1 MSPIKGMG
9 IGNPTMMARNCTNA
23 GSVRIEAEK
32 FCRQLPRPF
41 KDDAELLD
49 AARTL
54 FDLRSALRCEDD
66 EGSYRK
72 LLGQASTL
80 GSKFHRALN
89 LSSEDI
95 RIVKVFRKHRL
106 NRLEKEILLF
116 LTLTAL
122 GMFSG
127 SDYEEVGALP
137 VKKVQEVLTDGTR
150 KRLAIISAL
159 AEGSRLL
166 KSGLV
171 ELMSEDRALEGAV
184 RASDDFVDPLYE
196 ESAPSD
202 GAWKVRRYEELLDKL
217 HLIVQCLSVG
227 FDEFPHF
234 LPHRRPISRGCLIDK
249 AKRTVFRRLDALHKT
264 LVRHPHWP
272 LRGVLEKLPAQ
283 QDELIIV
290 VLIGKELGFARAD
303 SELFTGGGLASAV
316 ARSIPEIRHNLR
328 LLRSD
333 SVLRENGYIQVCGG
347 QDFSVAVEDDDTLTT
362 CEFELTEELLEKLK
376 INRKRKSSQS
386 ARAPLMTLDQLV
398 LYEDVIQ
405 AIQLA
410 EAQFR
415 YATVMMKDWGL
426 GRAVPYGS
434 GVTILFWGPPG
445 VGKTAAAEA
454 LAHKLGKRIIVAN
467 YAEIQNCW
475 VGQTEKNVVRIFRDA
490 READA
495 VLLWDEA
502 DAMFYD
508 RDNALRSWEV
518 RDVNVLLQEIEKF
531 GGVCI
536 LSTNR
541 ELGLDKALERR
552 IAIKIE
558 FKKPDREMRRQ
569 IWEKMVPGELPLASD
584 VDFDKLADA
593 ELTGGEI
600 KNVLLNAARLAL
612 CRGKKS
618 RVTMADFQR
627 AIEME
632 SAGKWT
638 GSTKVVGFLRK

>member
-1 MSPIKGMG
+1 
-9 IGNPTMMARNCTNA
+9 
-23 GSVRIEAEK
+23 
-32 FCRQLPRPF
+32 
-41 KDDAELLD
+41 
-49 AARTL
+49 
-54 FDLRSALRCEDD
+54 
-66 EGSYRK
+66 
-72 LLGQASTL
+72 
-80 GSKFHRALN
+80 
-89 LSSEDI
+89 
-95 RIVKVFRKHRL
+95 
-106 NRLEKEILLF
+106 
-116 LTLTAL
+116 
-122 GMFSG
+122 
-127 SDYEEVGALP
+127 
-137 VKKVQEVLTDGTR
+137 
-150 KRLAIISAL
+150 
-159 AEGSRLL
+159 
-166 KSGLV
+166 
-171 ELMSEDRALEGAV
+171 
-184 RASDDFVDPLYE
+184 
-196 ESAPSD
+196 
-202 GAWKVRRYEELLDKL
+202 
-217 HLIVQCLSVG
+217 
-227 FDEFPHF
+227 
-234 LPHRRPISRGCLIDK
+234 
-249 AKRTVFRRLDALHKT
+249 
-264 LVRHPHWP
+264 
-272 LRGVLEKLPAQ
+272 
-283 QDELIIV
+283 
-290 VLIGKELGFARAD
+290 
-303 SELFTGGGLASAV
+303 
-316 ARSIPEIRHNLR
+316 
-328 LLRSD
+328 
-333 SVLRENGYIQVCGG
+333 
-347 QDFSVAVEDDDTLTT
+347 
-362 CEFELTEELLEKLK
+362 
-376 INRKRKSSQS
+376 
-386 ARAPLMTLDQLV
+386 MTLDQLV

>member
-1 MSPIKGMG
+1 MDV
-9 IGNPTMMARNCTNA
+9 TRLRNGGKCSYA
-23 GSVRIEAEK
+23 KLEAER
-32 FCRQLPRPF
+32 FCRELPRPF

-54 FDLRSALRCEDD
+54 FDLRETSRCEDAED
-66 EGSYRK
+66 SYRK
-72 LLGQASTL
+72 LLGLASTL

-89 LSSEDI
+89 LSSEDM

-116 LTLTAL
+116 LALTAL
-122 GMFSG
+122 GLFSG

-150 KRLAIISAL
+150 ERLAIISAL

-171 ELMSEDRALEGAV
+171 ELVGEDRALEGAV

-217 HLIVQCLSVG
+217 HLIVQCLGAG
-227 FDEFPHF
+227 FDDFPHF

-272 LRGVLEKLPAQ
+272 LRGVMEKLPAQ

-290 VLIGKELGFARAD
+290 ALIGKELGFARAD
-303 SELFTGGGLASAV
+303 SELFTGGGLTSAV

-347 QDFSVAVEDDDTLTT
+347 QDFSVAVEDDDTLRT
-362 CEFELTEELLEKLK
+362 CEFELTEELLGKLK
-376 INRKRKSSQS
+376 IKRKRKSSQS

-398 LYEDVIQ
+398 LHEDVIQ
-405 AIQLA
+405 ALQLA
-410 EAQFR
+410 EAQFK

-454 LAHKLGKRIIVAN
+454 LAHKLGKKIIVAN

-508 RDNALRSWEV
+508 RDSALRNWEV
-518 RDVNVLLQEIEKF
+518 RDVNVLLQELERF
-531 GGVCI
+531 SGVCI

-541 ELGLDKALERR
+541 QVTLDKALERR
-552 IAIKIE
+552 IAIKVQ
-558 FKKPDREMRRQ
+558 FCKPDKEMALQ
-569 IWEKMVPGELPLASD
+569 IWRKIVPKEMPLAD
-584 VDFDKLADA
+584 NVDFEELADA
-593 ELTGGEI
+593 DMTGGEI
-600 KNVLLNAARLAL
+600 KNVLLNAARFAL
-612 CRGKKS
+612 TRGGKS
-618 RVTMADFQR
+618 KVTMTDFR
-627 AIEME
+627 NAIEIE
-632 SAGKWT
+632 KSGRWSQKNRL
-638 GSTKVVGFLRK
+638 VGFVKK